1 MDAAKAATRQS
12 IIKPDGVTVLFA
24 AGVKTDG

>member
-1 MDAAKAATRQS
+1 MDAEKAAARQS
-12 IIKPDGVTVLFA
+12 IFKPVSATVLFA